1 MLVISSLHCQRYV
14 TFKRFFSLNTD
25 IISEIKTRAIGL
37 MYSTDLSDTMNT
49 KNKDAQ
55 LWMVNL
61 LKMFSKSKE
70 FLKKRFLQI
79 EGTLSSLRQFL
90 APESPLGLMK
100 KNIFFFT
107 LKLFLFS
114 RYLIYCL
121 DFLVMLKNS
130 LIRKIRLISK
140 FMTSQ
145 PG

>member
-1 MLVISSLHCQRYV
+1 
-14 TFKRFFSLNTD
+14 
-25 IISEIKTRAIGL
+25 

-79 EGTLSSLRQFL
+79 KGTLSSLRQFL
-90 APESPLGLMK
+90 APEIPLGLMK

-107 LKLFLFS
+107 LKALFGSF
-114 RYLIYCL
+114 C
-121 DFLVMLKNS
+121 
-130 LIRKIRLISK
+130 
-140 FMTSQ
+140 SQ
-145 PG
+145 DI